1 MVKEENYEND
11 KLISSSDVKLDNF
24 FLAFPRIYSTTF
36 YNDNGNIKAIY
47 EYDDGN
53 RSSVLTVYC
62 PDGSMEKK
70 VTVMQDTTTERINLT
85 KITHFFKTN
94 TEYRMSKFES
104 FVYPAQYLSGN
115 YTGIAE
121 IKDCNGNT
129 VETVRLEN
137 GRKSEF

>member
-1 MVKEENYEND
+1 
-11 KLISSSDVKLDNF
+11 
-24 FLAFPRIYSTTF
+24 
-36 YNDNGNIKAIY
+36 
-47 EYDDGN
+47 
-53 RSSVLTVYC
+53 
-62 PDGSMEKK
+62 
-70 VTVMQDTTTERINLT
+70 MQDTTTERINLT

-94 TEYRMSKFES
+94 TKYGMSKFES

-115 YTGIAE
+115 YTDIAE